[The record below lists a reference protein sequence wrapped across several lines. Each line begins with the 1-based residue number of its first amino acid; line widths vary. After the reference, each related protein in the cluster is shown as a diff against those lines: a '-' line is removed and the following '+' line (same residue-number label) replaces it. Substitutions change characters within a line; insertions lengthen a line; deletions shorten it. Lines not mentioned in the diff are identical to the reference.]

1 MPTIHHTVL
10 RKFIYNL
17 YIGAGGVA
25 EDAKIV
31 SDHLVDANLAG
42 HDSHGVI
49 NTTVYTSAMKNGS
62 SADKLEIIRETP
74 VNAVI
79 DAHGALGM
87 VASLKSMEIAIDKA
101 KTNTVGI
108 VGLHHCGHAGRM
120 GDYPT
125 RAATEGM
132 IGIVLLNG
140 GGRLM
145 HPFGGSERRIPPNPI
160 AISVPRKNGEPLLLD
175 MTLTVVAGGKVN
187 LKAAREEEM
196 PEGWMIDP
204 NGKPILDPTELR
216 NNPQGSA
223 IMPLGGFQFGHKG
236 FGLGFM
242 IDAIAGGLS
251 WAGCSRAQPTR
262 GASGIVMM
270 AIQIEAF
277 IDLESYQQEIEHLI
291 EWVKSS
297 PMLPGVEEIH
307 VPGEIEAQNQKQ
319 RLEHGIYIEK
329 TTWIQL
335 IELSNSLGIQAPKS
349 INNVHLVDTTPEN

>member
-1 MPTIHHTVL
+1 MPTISHTVL
-10 RKFIYNL
+10 REFIYNL

-31 SDHLVDANLAG
+31 SDHLVNANLAG

-49 NTTVYTSAMKNGS
+49 NATGYANAMKEGS
-62 SADKLEIIRETP
+62 SANKLEIIRETP

-87 VASLKSMEIAIDKA
+87 VASLKAMELAIEKA
-101 KTNTVGI
+101 KANTIGI

-145 HPFGGSERRIPPNPI
+145 HPFGGSARRIPPNPI

-187 LKAAREEEM
+187 LKAARKEEM

-204 NGKPILDPTELR
+204 SGEPILDPKALR
-216 NNPQGSA
+216 DNPHGSA

-251 WAGCSRAQPTR
+251 WAGCSQAKPTR

-270 AIQIEAF
+270 AIKIEAF

-297 PMLPGVEEIH
+297 PTLPGVQEIY
-307 VPGEIEAQNQKQ
+307 VPGEIESQNQKQ
-319 RLEHGIYIEK
+319 RLEHGIYIEHP
-329 TTWIQL
+329 TWAQL
-335 IELSNSLGIQAPKS
+335 IELSNSLGVKAPTVVED
-349 INNVHLVDTTPEN
+349 N

>member
-1 MPTIHHTVL
+1 MPTISHTAL
-10 RKFIYNL
+10 REFIYNL
-17 YIGAGGVA
+17 YIGAGGA
-25 EDAKIV
+25 TEDAKIV

-49 NTTVYTSAMKNGS
+49 NATGYANAMKDGP
-62 SADKLEIIRETP
+62 SAGQKLKITRKTP

-87 VASLKSMEIAIDKA
+87 AASLKAMELAIEKA
-101 KTNTVGI
+101 KSNTIGI

-132 IGIVLLNG
+132 VGIVLLNG

-145 HPFGGSERRIPPNPI
+145 HPFSGSARRIPPNPI
-160 AISVPRKNGEPLLLD
+160 AISIPRKNGDPLLLD

-204 NGKPILDPTELR
+204 IGQPILDSKALR
-216 NNPQGSA
+216 DNPHGSA

-236 FGLGFM
+236 F
-242 IDAIAGGLS
+242 
-251 WAGCSRAQPTR
+251 
-262 GASGIVMM
+262 V
-270 AIQIEAF
+270 
-277 IDLESYQQEIEHLI
+277 
-291 EWVKSS
+291 
-297 PMLPGVEEIH
+297 
-307 VPGEIEAQNQKQ
+307 
-319 RLEHGIYIEK
+319 
-329 TTWIQL
+329 
-335 IELSNSLGIQAPKS
+335 
-349 INNVHLVDTTPEN
+349 

>member
-1 MPTIHHTVL
+1 MPTISHKVL

-17 YIGAGGVA
+17 YIGAGGVE
-25 EDAKIV
+25 EDAQIV
-31 SDHLVDANLAG
+31 SNHLVDANLTG

-49 NTTVYTSAMKNGS
+49 NAIGYANAMKDGP

-87 VASLKSMEIAIDKA
+87 VASLKAMELAIEKGKA
-101 KTNTVGI
+101 NTIGI

-120 GDYPT
+120 GDYPI
-125 RAATEGM
+125 RAAAEGM

-145 HPFGGSERRIPPNPI
+145 HPFGGSARRLPPNPI

-187 LKAAREEEM
+187 LKAARKEEM

-204 NGKPILDPTELR
+204 SGQPVFDPKALQNKPHS
-216 NNPQGSA
+216 SA

-251 WAGCSRAQPTR
+251 WAGCSQTNPTR

-270 AIQIEAF
+270 AIKIEA
-277 IDLESYQQEIEHLI
+277 Y
-291 EWVKSS
+291 
-297 PMLPGVEEIH
+297 
-307 VPGEIEAQNQKQ
+307 
-319 RLEHGIYIEK
+319 
-329 TTWIQL
+329 
-335 IELSNSLGIQAPKS
+335 
-349 INNVHLVDTTPEN
+349 